1 MDRLSRQ
8 LSLCL
13 SVCARVS
20 CFSLCIFC
28 LLGSRVW
35 VWGAMHAFMMLAAE
49 SLLMRGGWMHVMCIW
64 VLFCGLQISIR
75 AVAFL

>member
-49 SLLMRGGWMHVMCIW
+49 SLIDERGMDACDVHMGV
-64 VLFCGLQISIR
+64 VLWL
-75 AVAFL
+75 AD

>member
-1 MDRLSRQ
+1 V
-8 LSLCL
+8 CL

-20 CFSLCIFC
+20 CFSLYIFC

-49 SLLMRGGWMHVMCIW
+49 SLIACDVHMG
-64 VLFCGLQISIR
+64 
-75 AVAFL
+75 VALWLAD